1 MKYVPI
7 GHNYEIK
14 QYKKPVLGLFG
25 GDKKKIKELE
35 QKIRRYEAGIKG
47 LTNNLNIPNTPF
59 TLGEFYIDYATNRE
73 YFCDFQTIEYDDNR
87 CLYIVYDENVGEI
100 GSLKPEFTKMYGI
113 FRRLKGSELSKEF
126 GNFDPYDSG
135 DFSFRPDDYTYS
147 ERSGKYIDYI
157 RYYINV
163 YEV

>member
-35 QKIRRYEAGIKG
+35 QKIRRYEAGIKR

-59 TLGEFYIDYATNRE
+59 TLGEYY
-73 YFCDFQTIEYDDNR
+73 IEYDDNP

-100 GSLKPEFTKMYGI
+100 GLLKPEFTKMYGI